1 MVLDNCFISDDL
13 LAKEKGVCIV
23 KGTRCCMRVNNTG
36 QNQTNLQ
43 NMAKQVPVFHNLNQ
57 GFNQI
62 PTLNLSMGF
71 IFLTNGGDN
80 YGLDRFSNYRLS
92 TDVLDW
98 HFASLMLHRLGDQ
111 NPASG
116 FENLHHPDSAHGF
129 P

>member
-1 MVLDNCFISDDL
+1 MSGWYTKAGPNATTRIFNQMVLDNCFVSDDL

-43 NMAKQVPVFHNLNQ
+43 KMAQQAPVFHNLTQ
-57 GFNQI
+57 VFNQI

-80 YGLDRFSNYRLS
+80 YGQVFKLS
-92 TDVLDW
+92 
-98 HFASLMLHRLGDQ
+98 FIY
-111 NPASG
+111 
-116 FENLHHPDSAHGF
+116 
-129 P
+129 